1 MNLTLILML
10 SQIVLSLVIIV
21 LVLFQSKGKGLSPAI
36 SGVGMYRTKRGLEK
50 LIFILTIVFSVALV
64 INSIAFFVL
73 K

>member
-1 MNLTLILML
+1 MNLTLILM
-10 SQIVLSLVIIV
+10 SVQITISFVIVV
-21 LVLFQSKGKGLSPAI
+21 LVLFQSKGRGLSPVI

-50 LIFILTIVFSVALV
+50 LIFILTIVFSIALV